1 MCSIGARA
9 ITVAI
14 ALMVCTALA
23 SVYAAQA
30 DEMDTFFALCDVYEA
45 AKALGTT
52 TYKQQSKREALTN
65 IENYNI
71 TASSDEWKQLV
82 TAIKKAGGWPQY
94 KAKPKNAKITY
105 DWTSEFET
113 WSAEHENTKDKNQ
126 PWVKQHEALM
136 QATNL
141 NACAQAINITA
152 AEANRLWRKIANRP
166 TVGSSN
172 AEDTLR
178 NSVAKLLC
186 SPLSPRVGDTLTCG
200 DLPSGVTKT
209 KTTACAEANHGKAL
223 SDDLICFCSRST
235 DGPCLHSPGTKE
247 VITNNLADG
256 ILKELTGNCP
266 RGAAAVAAD
275 TRLEI
280 SLTQLQARIAQQT
293 RTATK
298 VITGKTRAGNCNGA
312 ASSCL
317 EYSQYDASGKSGFWS
332 IPWVANVA
340 QALTAYK
347 AIKDKENN
355 DVKALEL
362 IKNLETATQ
371 AELARQAS
379 LERAQ
384 EATYKAGPKQNQEI
398 QHTAEQMCNKVTETD
413 AKVCN
418 ATEICHFVESNKKG
432 KKCTLKKDGKAKL
445 EKDSQETGGKDG
457 KTDCSS
463 HQDQKSCEK
472 ENDVLPASAPRKC
485 GWITFTDK
493 EGKLPKP
500 ECRSSSLL
508 LNKQFA
514 LSVFSAF
521 AAFLF

>member
-1 MCSIGARA
+1 MFSQCTRWIAVSIAFMLCG
-9 ITVAI
+9 TSD
-14 ALMVCTALA
+14 TAN
-23 SVYAAQA
+23 AAQA
-30 DEMDTFFALCDVYEA
+30 DEIDTFFALFDVYEA

-65 IENYNI
+65 IGNYNI
-71 TASSDEWKQLV
+71 TASSDDWEQLV
-82 TAIKKAGGWPQY
+82 AAMQKDGGWPQY
-94 KAKPKNAKITY
+94 KAKPENANINY
-105 DWTSEFET
+105 DWSSDFET
-113 WSAEHENTKDKNQ
+113 WSAAHENTKDKNQ

-152 AEANRLWRKIANRP
+152 AEAKRLWQKIADKP
-166 TVGSSN
+166 KIGSTD
-172 AEDTLR
+172 AEESLR
-178 NSVAKLLC
+178 NSVTAALC
-186 SPLSPRVGDTLTCG
+186 GPLSPRVGDTLNCG
-200 DLPSGVTKT
+200 DITDVADKAKAS
-209 KTTACAEANHGKAL
+209 ACAESNHGKAL

-235 DGPCLHSPGTKE
+235 DGPCLHAAGDRE
-247 VITNNLADG
+247 VITGNLEDG
-256 ILKELTGNCP
+256 ILAELTAKCP
-266 RGAAAVAAD
+266 KGA
-275 TRLEI
+275 TTLEPNNRLQI
-280 SLTQLQARIAQQT
+280 SLAQLQARIPQHT

-298 VITGKTRAGNCNGA
+298 VILGKKRDTNCNNA
-312 ASSCL
+312 ADSCL
-317 EYSQYDASGKSGFWS
+317 EYSQYYAEDKSGFWS
-332 IPWVANVA
+332 IPWVANLV
-340 QALTAYK
+340 QALNAYK

-362 IKNLETATQ
+362 IKTLETATQ

-457 KTDCSS
+457 KPDCSS
-463 HQDQKSCEK
+463 HQDQTSCEK
-472 ENDVLPASAPRKC
+472 ENDGLPASSPRTC

-521 AAFLF
+521 AALLF